1 MKIKTISAGVLA
13 LALMTSCVSKKVYT
27 DLETKYADLKKENRT
42 LADENAAIGKEK
54 NELDLKSKDLQA
66 QLDKLKAE
74 RDKLS
79 KDYAST
85 KSGLDKM
92 QSSYSDLEKTSGENS
107 ANMSKKNRELLAE
120 LEAKQKALAAEQE
133 RLNKLSAELKE
144 RSQRVDEL
152 EGMIASQEA
161 GLKKLKETLSKA
173 LNGFEGKGLTVE
185 QKNGK
190 VYVSMEN
197 KLLFGSGSWTV
208 GAEGKKA
215 VTEVGKVLAAN
226 PEIAVLIEGHTDNAA
241 YKGGGDIA
249 DNWDLST
256 KRATAIVHILKE
268 NKGVDPKNLTAAG
281 RGEYAPVT
289 GNDTAE
295 GKSKNRR
302 IEIILTPKLDEIS
315 KMLNEI

>member
-1 MKIKTISAGVLA
+1 MKMKTISAAVLA

-42 LADENAAIGKEK
+42 LADENAALGKER
-54 NELDLKSKDLQA
+54 NELDNKSKDLQA
-66 QLDKLKAE
+66 QLDKLIAE

-92 QSSYSDLEKTSGENS
+92 QSSYNDLEKSSGE
-107 ANMSKKNRELLAE
+107 ANASMSKKNRELLAE
-120 LEAKQKALAAEQE
+120 LEAKQKALAAEQA
-133 RLNKLSAELKE
+133 RLNMLKDELNE

-152 EGMIASQEA
+152 ESMIAAQEA

-208 GAEGKKA
+208 GTEGKKA
-215 VTEVGKVLAAN
+215 VTEVAKVLAAN
-226 PEIAVLIEGHTDNAA
+226 PDITVLIEGHTDNAA

-281 RGEYAPVT
+281 RSEYAPIA

-302 IEIILTPKLDEIS
+302 IEIILTPKLDELN